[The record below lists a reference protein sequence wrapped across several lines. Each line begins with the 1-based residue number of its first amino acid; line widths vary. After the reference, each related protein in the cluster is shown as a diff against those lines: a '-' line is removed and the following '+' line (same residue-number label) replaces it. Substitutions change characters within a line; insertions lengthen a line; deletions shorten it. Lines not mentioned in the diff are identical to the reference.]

1 MREKYCIK
9 KAENGYYVE
18 VYNENDGSERKR
30 VFTSNEELARFL
42 SLTIFSELKELD
54 MLNVTMDYL

>member
-1 MREKYCIK
+1 MKEKYCIK

-18 VYNENDGSERKR
+18 VYNEDDGSERKR

-42 SLTIFSELKELD
+42 SLTIFAELKELD

>member
-1 MREKYCIK
+1 MKENFCIR

-18 VYNENDGSERKR
+18 VYNETDGSARKM
-30 VFTSNEELARFL
+30 VFTSDEELSKFL
-42 SLTIFSELKELD
+42 TLTIFAELKELN

>member
-18 VYNENDGSERKR
+18 VYNENDSSERKR